1 MPGCG
6 AHSSSELVLVGVNH
20 RSSSGAVRDLICTD
34 EAEIPGVLAR
44 LQAGGLSEF
53 MWLSTCDR
61 VEVLASS
68 DDPAGTAATAACA
81 LAERAG
87 MTAQALAPELYTLT
101 GGDAVRHLFAVAC
114 SLDSQVVGEPHVLGQ
129 VKAAH
134 RASVAAHASGPE
146 LEAVLQ
152 AAYAAAKRVRTETA
166 IAERPVSI
174 AAAAVQT
181 ARDIHGELDRSS
193 CLLIGLGDMG
203 ELMAEALREAGL
215 PRLTVTSRVDRRA
228 EAAARRLGCHYSP
241 MADLDAALQAADI
254 VVTAAGLGRYILSA
268 EQMDAV
274 LKKRRRRPVFV
285 IDTAIPGDVDP
296 TVD

>member
-1 MPGCG
+1 
-6 AHSSSELVLVGVNH
+6 
-20 RSSSGAVRDLICTD
+20 
-34 EAEIPGVLAR
+34 
-44 LQAGGLSEF
+44 

-61 VEVLASS
+61 VEVLAAS
-68 DDPAGTAATAACA
+68 DDPARAAAIAADA

-134 RASVAAHASGPE
+134 RASIAAHISGPE

-193 CLLIGLGDMG
+193 CLLIGLGRHGRADG
-203 ELMAEALREAGL
+203 GGSARGGASPPDGHIPRRSPRRGGGPPARLPLLADGRSGRRTPGRRYRGDGGRSGALYPVGGPDGRGAEEAPPPSRLR
-215 PRLTVTSRVDRRA
+215 DRYR
-228 EAAARRLGCHYSP
+228 HP
-241 MADLDAALQAADI
+241 
-254 VVTAAGLGRYILSA
+254 
-268 EQMDAV
+268 
-274 LKKRRRRPVFV
+274 RRRRS
-285 IDTAIPGDVDP
+285 GGGRSGRRLRL
-296 TVD
+296 